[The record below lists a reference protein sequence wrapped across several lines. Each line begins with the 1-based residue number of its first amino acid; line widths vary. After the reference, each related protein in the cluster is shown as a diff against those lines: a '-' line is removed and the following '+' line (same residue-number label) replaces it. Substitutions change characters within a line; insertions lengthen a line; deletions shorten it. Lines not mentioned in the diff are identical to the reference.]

1 MLVLKLGRGCNN
13 SAALAQLFWTVK
25 PNAVGVNLPYPAY
38 APQPNCRFNADAN
51 MGHRFAILMAH
62 AGALRASRSGAG

>member
-1 MLVLKLGRGCNN
+1 MSLFLLKLMQPSSVRPRHATN
-13 SAALAQLFWTVK
+13 FH
-25 PNAVGVNLPYPAY
+25 Y

-62 AGALRASRSGAG
+62 VGALRPLRASGAG